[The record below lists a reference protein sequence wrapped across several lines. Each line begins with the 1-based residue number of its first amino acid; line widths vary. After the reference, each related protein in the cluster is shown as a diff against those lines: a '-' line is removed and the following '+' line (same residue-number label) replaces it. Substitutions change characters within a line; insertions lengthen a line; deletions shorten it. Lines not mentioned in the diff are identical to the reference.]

1 MSGCALDLVNE
12 YAGHRLGHAS
22 KRQGLKSQTTVQ

>member
-12 YAGHRLGHAS
+12 YAGRRLGHAS
-22 KRQGLKSQTTVQ
+22 KRQGLESQK